1 MNASSQ
7 NVENSLVESPE
18 APVWTVLFV
27 DDEDNIL
34 NALRRLFRPAGYR
47 VLTAGS
53 GAEALA
59 LLQQEQVDLVVS
71 DMRMPHMNGAELLE
85 QVYRQ
90 YPDTMRVLLT
100 GHADIGMTVDAINK
114 GQILRYIAKPWDDND
129 MLVTVRQALERK
141 QLERDKQRLEQLARK
156 QNEALK
162 QLNAELEEKVQQR
175 TEELRQ
181 AMGFLEV
188 AHKQLKDSF
197 LTSIKVFAG
206 LIELRERTL
215 AGHSRRVADTART
228 LAKKMGLVE
237 QDLQDVFIAGLLHD
251 IGKIGMHDRA
261 LSKPFIMLVG
271 DDRDEAMRHPVT
283 GQAVLMGLEPLH
295 GAAKLI
301 RSHHERFDGMGYP
314 DGLAG
319 ESIPLGARIL
329 AVANDYDAVQIGTL
343 LSKKLN
349 ANEALEHIL
358 DGRGKRYD
366 PQVVDAFREMM
377 GGHAQ
382 NGYETIGLKSEH
394 LKPGMILAR
403 DIVSKE
409 GVMLLARDYVLTAAI
424 IDQIRNFERSTG
436 LALTILVRVQND

>member
-1 MNASSQ
+1 M
-7 NVENSLVESPE
+7 NVELEMEPA
-18 APVWTVLFV
+18 APTEEMEPPWSILFV
-27 DDEDNIL
+27 DDEENIL
-34 NALRRLFRPAGYR
+34 NALRRLFRPTGYK
-47 VLTAGS
+47 VTIAHS

-59 LLQQEQVDLVVS
+59 ALEQQPVDLIVS
-71 DMRMPHMNGAELLE
+71 DMRMPQMNGAELLE
-85 QVYRQ
+85 QVRHRW
-90 YPDTMRVLLT
+90 PNTVRILLT
-100 GHADIGMTVDAINK
+100 GYSDMSMTVDAINK
-114 GQILRYIAKPWDDND
+114 GNIYRYISKPWDEGE
-129 MLVTVRQALERK
+129 LLAAVSQALEFK
-141 QLERDKQRLEQLARK
+141 QLERDKLRLEAQIRR
-156 QNEALK
+156 QNDALRE
-162 QLNAELEEKVQQR
+162 LNATLELRVQQR
-175 TEELRQ
+175 TEEVRQ
-181 AMGFLEV
+181 TMSFLEV

-215 AGHSRRVADTART
+215 AGHSRRVADMART
-228 LAKKMGLVE
+228 LGKKMGLVE

-329 AVANDYDAVQIGTL
+329 AVANDYDAVQIGTQ
-343 LSKKLN
+343 LSKKLS
-349 ANEALEHIL
+349 ANDALEYIL

-366 PQVVDAFREMM
+366 PQVVDAFRGMM